1 MEVRHEILIRAV
13 PGDEYGTCS
22 LEIRCSC
29 GQFLLDRE
37 KRGESAEVSLVE
49 LTQLTMAHYAQIK
62 HPELSNGHTGLIK
75 GKK

>member
-1 MEVRHEILIRAV
+1 MQQKHEILIRAV

-29 GQFLLDRE
+29 GQFLLDRA
-37 KRGESAEVSLVE
+37 GSPAEVSLVE
-49 LTQLTMAHYAQIK
+49 LTQLTMAHYTQVR